1 MFFDDIDDFDEINDL
16 ENIVVEDDTENNETS
31 FPTPYLDQYTTNLSI
46 KAQSRPDDY
55 EVYGREKE
63 IEDIIISLMRK
74 TKNSPLLIGEAG
86 VGKTAI
92 VEGVALRII
101 RNQVPES
108 LQDLTVRSLELSSL
122 MSDTVEG
129 SFLAK
134 FKAIIEEL
142 VATKGENL
150 LFIDEI
156 HTLMGAGANGQAL
169 DAGNVLKPALARG
182 EIQMIGATTIDEY
195 HETIENDRALQ
206 RRFQNIQIDEP
217 TKEQALVILQGVTP
231 NFENFHQV
239 KIKES
244 ALKAAINLSVR
255 YIPDRFLPDKALD
268 LLDEA
273 STIASSQNSTN
284 VSEVEIAEVLKRR
297 TGIPVTTILR
307 AEEDRLKN
315 IESRLSKRVKGQE
328 FAVKEVSDAVTIS
341 RAGLQDET
349 KPLSTFLFLGTTG
362 VGKTELAKS
371 LAEVVFDDE
380 NAMIRLDMS
389 EFSQPGSSLKLIGT
403 RKTKGVLTEAVKH
416 RPYSIVLFDELEKAD
431 REVHDLFL
439 QILDDGRLT
448 DGTGRL
454 ISFKNTIVIMTT
466 NIGADKI
473 KLNEELKGDIENL
486 SLREYNQFIE
496 SMDIELQTEFRP
508 EFINRIDHKVV
519 FKMLGEEVIREI
531 AIKDLEIL
539 DQRMQ
544 KQKAKLVYNEEL
556 LDYLAFNGTDVNNG
570 ARPLMRLINRKV
582 LAPISRKLLTLPK
595 RKNVEYIFKVVV
607 KGKAPTEKSE
617 LLDRRTLD
625 FEVTKKLV
633 DLND

>member
-1 MFFDDIDDFDEINDL
+1 MFFDEVDDL
-16 ENIVVEDDTENNETS
+16 ENIIVEDDIESNEIN

-63 IEDIIISLMRK
+63 IEDIVISLMRK

-101 RNQVPES
+101 RKQVPES
-108 LQDLTVRSLELSSL
+108 LQGLTVRVLELSSL
-122 MSDTVEG
+122 MSDTIEG

-217 TKEQALVILQGVTP
+217 TKEQALVILKGIAP
-231 NFENFHQV
+231 NFEKFHEV
-239 KIKES
+239 IIEES
-244 ALKAAINLSVR
+244 ALKAAINLAVR
-255 YIPDRFLPDKALD
+255 YIPDRFLPDKAID

-273 STIASSQNSTN
+273 STIASSQNNTA

-349 KPLSTFLFLGTTG
+349 KPLGTFLFLGTTG

-380 NAMIRLDMS
+380 NAMIRFDMS
-389 EFSQPGSSLKLIGT
+389 EYSQSGSSLKLIGT
-403 RKTKGVLTEAVKH
+403 RTTKGTLTEAVKH
-416 RPYSIVLFDELEKAD
+416 KPYSIVLFDELEKAD
-431 REVHDLFL
+431 REVHDLLL

-496 SMDIELQTEFRP
+496 AMEIELQTEFRP

-519 FKMLGEEVIREI
+519 FKMLGEKVIREI

-539 DQRMQ
+539 NKRMQ
-544 KQKAKLVYNEEL
+544 RQNASLVYNEEL

-582 LAPISRKLLTLPK
+582 LAPISKKLLTLPK
-595 RKNVEYIFKVVV
+595 RKDLMYVVKVVV
-607 KGKAPTEKSE
+607 KGKAPTEKNE

-625 FEVTKKLV
+625 FEVTGRLV
-633 DLND
+633 ETID